1 MKNENVRRSHAASG
15 TRRRANISYV
25 EGNTARKL
33 SVVEM
38 PARREDRQSKSRPTP
53 VQQPRRTP
61 VQEQHLGFG
70 HVVVVTFCAVVAL
83 WMCAGYLQLQ
93 AENTRS
99 LKQIAAL
106 ENQLTELKTEN
117 DDQYNRL
124 MSSVDLNSI
133 REIAINELGMVYAN
147 PNQVVLYDSQT
158 NDYVRQY
165 AEVPQEEGTWLSG
178 VLGTK

>member
-1 MKNENVRRSHAASG
+1 MEK
-15 TRRRANISYV
+15 RRASYI

-38 PARREDRQSKSRPTP
+38 PARRVDRRQEQRPTP
-53 VQQPRRTP
+53 ARESRRTP
-61 VQEQHLGFG
+61 VKEQRLGFG
-70 HVVVVTFCAVVAL
+70 HVVLVTICAVAAL
-83 WMCAGYLQLQ
+83 WICAGYLQLQ

-106 ENQLTELKTEN
+106 ESQLAELKTEN

-147 PNQVVLYDSQT
+147 PDQVILYDSQT

-165 AEVPQEEGTWLSG
+165 AEVPKEEGTWLNG
-178 VLGTK
+178 IFGAK